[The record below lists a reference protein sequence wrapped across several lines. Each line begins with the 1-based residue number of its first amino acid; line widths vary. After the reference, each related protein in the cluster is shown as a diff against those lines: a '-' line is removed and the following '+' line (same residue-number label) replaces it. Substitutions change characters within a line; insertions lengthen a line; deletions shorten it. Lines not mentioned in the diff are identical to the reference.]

1 MAEKLDHG
9 VVNLPLDKRGGGS
22 LDAQIDRFKAGQQRD
37 AKAQAKDKHARS
49 GAAPATGGEGRDD
62 GGAGAQEAV
71 EHGAF

>member
-37 AKAQAKDKHARS
+37 AKAQAKDKHA
-49 GAAPATGGEGRDD
+49 ATGGEGRDD